1 MSWAEWKI
9 EQYNQGEKANWL
21 ERHCLDHAN
30 PVHFVLS
37 MIGAVPIIHGLWIHN
52 MGLVFLGFIQY
63 RLWFSGIEQE
73 RNTIQTAHNK
83 NQKADPGQWPARKFV
98 YIHSQYR
105 QMAP

>member
-52 MGLVFLGFIQY
+52 MGIVFLGFILHGVGHIY
-63 RLWFSGIEQE
+63 CHGIKKS
-73 RNTIQTAHNK
+73 I
-83 NQKADPGQWPARKFV
+83 G
-98 YIHSQYR
+98 
-105 QMAP
+105 